1 MHGEMAAACAA
12 EDAGNGM
19 TRTTAWLLILV
30 PGMLLGACAREAG
43 EAAGPAA
50 SPHAPEVI
58 GGNIA
63 WFEGGVEEAFAYA
76 RREQKPL
83 FLYWSAEWCP
93 PCHEI
98 KATVFRS
105 REFIERS
112 RLFVAVY
119 LDGDTDNAQALG
131 EKFGVVGYP
140 TVVVFSPEGT
150 EITRIPGGIDIQA
163 YANVLDLTLGDV
175 QPVPAILARA
185 LDDGERLGA
194 ADCRL
199 MAYYSWDQNKAILEG
214 RQPATAFRN
223 LAAACPTES
232 RTEVSILYV
241 RYLASALTAAP
252 GQDPPAALA
261 EADRRDALL
270 RLHGMLD
277 DYALARANLY
287 PVLMSSAQLT
297 AALTRPGSVER
308 NRLRDK
314 FLGVLDRMAK
324 DPAIFT
330 SERLYTAIGRIRFE
344 RIDDAKS
351 EISPALRGDIEAM
364 VAEADAATNDAYERQ
379 TVINA
384 ASNVLDEAGLREQAK
399 ALLRAELA
407 RSRQPYYFMVSLAE
421 IEQHAGHHAEALQ
434 WFERAYAEARG
445 PATRFQWG
453 TYYVT
458 GLIEMTPDDV
468 GRIQTEAVR
477 VVRELEGSRAFYQRP
492 KAQLRK
498 LEATLNAWG
507 TNAPRRAGLEH
518 IRKGVMTICAT
529 IPAQET
535 AHATCESFLAPA

>member
-1 MHGEMAAACAA
+1 
-12 EDAGNGM
+12 M
-19 TRTTAWLLILV
+19 TRTAAWLLILV
-30 PGMLLGACAREAG
+30 PGMLLAACAREAG
-43 EAAGPAA
+43 EAAAPAA
-50 SPHAPEVI
+50 APNVAEVT

-63 WFEGGVEEAFAYA
+63 WFEGSVEEAFASA
-76 RREQKPL
+76 RRERKPL

-119 LDGDTDNAQALG
+119 LDGDTVNAQALG

-140 TVVVFSPEGT
+140 TMVVFSPEGT

-175 QPVPAILARA
+175 QPVPAILARV
-185 LDDGERLGA
+185 LDGGERLGA

-199 MAYYSWDQNKAILEG
+199 MAYYSWDQNKTILEG
-214 RQPATAFRN
+214 RQPANAFRN
-223 LAAACPTES
+223 LAAACPAES

-241 RYLASALTAAP
+241 RYLTSALTAAP
-252 GQDPPAALA
+252 GQDPPATLA
-261 EADRRDALL
+261 ETDRRDALL
-270 RLHGMLD
+270 RLQEVLD

-287 PVLMSSAQLT
+287 PVLMSGAQLT

-308 NRLRDK
+308 NMLRDK
-314 FLGVLDRMAK
+314 FLGVLDRIAK

-344 RIDDAKS
+344 RIDDPKA
-351 EISPALRGDIEAM
+351 EISPALRDEITTM
-364 VAEADAATNDAYERQ
+364 VAEADAATSDAYERQ

-384 ASNVLDEAGLREQAK
+384 ASNVLNEAELYEQART
-399 ALLRAELA
+399 LLLAELA
-407 RSRQPYYFMVSLAE
+407 RSHQPYYFMVGLAE
-421 IEQHAGHHAEALQ
+421 IEQRAGHHAEALQ
-434 WFERAYAEARG
+434 WLERAYAEARG

-498 LEATLNAWG
+498 LEATLEAWG

-535 AHATCESFLAPA
+535 AHATCEGFLAPA

>member
-1 MHGEMAAACAA
+1 
-12 EDAGNGM
+12 M
-19 TRTTAWLLILV
+19 TRTAAWLLILV
-30 PGMLLGACAREAG
+30 PGMLLGACAREVG
-43 EAAGPAA
+43 EAADPAA
-50 SPHAPEVI
+50 APNAPEVAD
-58 GGNIA
+58 GQIA
-63 WFEGGVEEAFAYA
+63 WFEGSVEEAFAYA
-76 RREQKPL
+76 RRERKPL
-83 FLYWSAEWCP
+83 FLYWGAEWCP

-131 EKFGVVGYP
+131 EKFDVVGYP
-140 TVVVFSPEGT
+140 TMVVFSPEGT

-175 QPVPAILARA
+175 QPVPAILARV
-185 LDDGERLGA
+185 LDDGGRLDA

-199 MAYYSWDQNKAILEG
+199 MAYYSWDQNKTILEG
-214 RQPATAFRN
+214 RKPATVFRS
-223 LAAACPTES
+223 LAEACPPES
-232 RTEVSILYV
+232 KVEVSILYV
-241 RYLASALTAAP
+241 RYFTSAWTAAP
-252 GQDPPAALA
+252 GQDPPAVPTEA
-261 EADRRDALL
+261 ERRDALL
-270 RLHGMLD
+270 RLYGVLD

-287 PVLMSSAQLT
+287 PVLMSGARLT
-297 AALTRPGSVER
+297 AALTRSGSAER
-308 NRLRDK
+308 NTLRDK

-344 RIDDAKS
+344 RLDDAKA
-351 EISPALRGDIEAM
+351 EISPALRDDIEAM
-364 VAEADAATNDAYERQ
+364 VAEADKATSDAYERQ

-384 ASNVLDEAGLREQAK
+384 ASNVLDEANLHERAK
-399 ALLRAELA
+399 TLLLAELA
-407 RSRQPYYFMVSLAE
+407 RSRQPYYFMVGLAE
-421 IEQHAGHHAEALQ
+421 IEQRAGHHAEALR

-468 GRIQTEAVR
+468 GRIEMEAVR

-492 KAQLRK
+492 KAQLQK

-507 TNAPRRAGLEH
+507 TNAPRRAGLAY
-518 IRKGVMTICAT
+518 IRKNVMAICAT
-529 IPAQET
+529 IPAQER
-535 AHATCESFLAPA
+535 ARATCEGFLASA